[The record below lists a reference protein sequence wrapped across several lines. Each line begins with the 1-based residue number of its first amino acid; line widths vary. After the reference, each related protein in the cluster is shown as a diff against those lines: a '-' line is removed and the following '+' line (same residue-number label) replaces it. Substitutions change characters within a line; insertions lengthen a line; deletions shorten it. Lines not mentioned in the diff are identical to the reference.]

1 MQMKK
6 TLELSASRLKEELA
20 AMGMET
26 DGSRSDLVNRLHQ
39 AGIYEI
45 NIDIKYP
52 VMHKN
57 VYDPSSIYIGSR
69 SQDVQTNRFQ
79 IANTNQTILS
89 GDFKEKVVKI
99 HDCLHITETKTLSC
113 DTLGTEGDIRLK
125 GGILYMY
132 RETDVEPGWYSI
144 SFGRPLLF

>member
-6 TLELSASRLKEELA
+6 TLELPVSRLKEELA
-20 AMGMET
+20 TMGMET
-26 DGSRSDLVNRLHQ
+26 DGCRSDLVNRLHQ

-45 NIDIKYP
+45 NTSIKYP
-52 VMHKN
+52 AMHKN
-57 VYDPSSIYIGSR
+57 VYDPSSSR
-69 SQDVQTNRFQ
+69 SQEVQTNRFQ

-99 HDCLHITETKTLSC
+99 HDCLHITETKELSC
-113 DTLGTEGDIRLK
+113 DTPGTEGDMRLK

-132 RETDVEPGWYSI
+132 RETDVEPGWYGI